1 MEINYVC
8 SFGERCHTATFL
20 KRMGLKLVSYPFDW
34 IYSGIDTIIHCVDD
48 DFKIFLEKKYYQDPE
63 IKYKNFDNQCGH
75 SFYHPNFFNHKDPRK
90 EEHYNYYIRCIDRFR
105 NLLKYKE
112 HKLFVIMFLNMNN
125 IDEDIKNS
133 VIEFNKKISEYTSNY
148 TLLTI
153 FHLSNKRCNYHN
165 FTYNHNIHFLELH
178 TFSESYGSIFAYIN
192 DDIYLDNIIKKT
204 YNFNI
209 IA

>member
-1 MEINYVC
+1 
-8 SFGERCHTATFL
+8 
-20 KRMGLKLVSYPFDW
+20 
-34 IYSGIDTIIHCVDD
+34 
-48 DFKIFLEKKYYQDPE
+48 
-63 IKYKNFDNQCGH
+63 
-75 SFYHPNFFNHKDPRK
+75 
-90 EEHYNYYIRCIDRFR
+90 
-105 NLLKYKE
+105 
-112 HKLFVIMFLNMNN
+112 MFLNMNN

-165 FTYNHNIHFLELH
+165 FTYNDNIHFLELH